1 MRSLTWSAVS
11 TLPFGPARLA
21 SPSLGARRQFIT
33 QRIGLHAFPNDG
45 SSTAPDDSHI
55 NSCSLPPGPSGAP
68 PDLPSKDERPAGAG
82 IPEKPA
88 KPVDKSNYGSASRR
102 AGRNIKKPA
111 DIPPCHL
118 PESFIKKNVLMGI
131 RERYDKAESY
141 LSSLNEESVK
151 EAAQE
156 LPPIVDTIYRRI
168 LLCNA
173 FREAYPSVWLEILL
187 MVKAGL
193 AHPASSYADAPFSAK
208 PHLVL
213 HCPVE
218 GSLEFLDSLIMTLA
232 SIFKADVINLDAQD
246 IAEIGGRYLDEPGM
260 SPNESLSCLSYDV
273 YASPD
278 DEHPGTP
285 DSTGEEDTEV
295 AEYKPDPRRPASL
308 IKAFL
313 MPNIVSMFKGKTTLN
328 TQEQHQDA
336 GQPAMET
343 RIKDSMWEM
352 KAATFIDTLLRAC
365 DTSRAMNEKSRI
377 DLKGTSTPSPTEKSP
392 NKQGSSPEQGII
404 EAEGPPVVPPPVIV
418 VVHDYPVICD
428 TEVGGKIMDALH
440 DALHERRVEGKRFL
454 LIGTCT
460 ANDHRLAGSR
470 PGGSRRLW
478 DLETGPTA
486 SVLVP
491 ATEGMK
497 KRFTVHRAGEIV
509 AINIRHL
516 QDMIRRL
523 AGDPKQVSRIVSELS
538 GTFTRMASDEL
549 GNHIWSA
556 DQVHRVASV
565 AIGWMGLQERDM
577 SGSDIEDAIT
587 ITRTSN
593 KAKSKWVSEVDKKEQ
608 RRRKSDKQKS
618 QVFNKKEMDSKMIQG
633 KLRDQCNKHEKK
645 LLHGV
650 IDASSIRTTF
660 SDIRAPKET
669 IETLKTLT
677 SLSLLRP
684 DAFTYGVLATD
695 KITGVL
701 LYGPPGTGKTLLAK
715 AVAKESGATVLEV
728 SGADLN
734 DMWVGEGEKN
744 VKAIFTLAKK
754 LTPCIV
760 FIDEADAI
768 LGSRGG
774 PSNRV
779 SHRELINQF
788 LREWDGMSELSAFIM
803 VATNRPFDL
812 DEATLRR
819 LPRRMLVDLPTEKDR
834 EEILKIHLK
843 DEILNSEISLSKLA
857 VDTPLYSGS
866 DLKNLC
872 VAAALAC
879 VREEYDTANASSK
892 AAPVTDEL
900 ESSTTSSPQVP
911 STTSQ
916 SIPSPPERGPLASA
930 PEPLA
935 PTPLSLPFLSKDPLP
950 KSHLGLPSRALAAV
964 SRTLSGFHEPLA
976 SVSNFVNSSSKPHFP
991 PSSSRSTTGADS
1003 AHPQPSISRS
1013 HPTDTS
1019 PTSSSSSNPAKNLIT
1034 PPKRILFPRHFARA
1048 LEEISASVSDDMRSL
1063 TQIKKFDEKY
1073 GDRSG
1078 RRKKLGG
1085 GYGFGTL
1092 DRKEREKMKESDGRV
1107 RLGTPT

>member
-11 TLPFGPARLA
+11 TLRRARLA
-21 SPSLGARRQFIT
+21 SPSFSARRQFIN
-33 QRIGLHAFPNDG
+33 QRIGLHTFPSDS
-45 SSTAPDDSHI
+45 SSTAPEDSHV
-55 NSCSLPPGPSGAP
+55 NSNSLPPGSSGAA
-68 PDLPSKDERPAGAG
+68 PDLPLKDERPAGAG

-118 PESFIKKNVLMGI
+118 PDSFIKKNVLIGI
-131 RERYDKAESY
+131 HERYDKARSY
-141 LSSLNEESVK
+141 LESLNKESVK

-156 LPPIVDTIYRRI
+156 LPPTVDTICRKI
-168 LLCNA
+168 LLCNT
-173 FREAYPSVWLEILL
+173 FRDEYPSVSFEILL
-187 MVKAGL
+187 TVQAGL
-193 AHPASSYADAPFSAK
+193 APPASSYADAPFSAK

-213 HCPVE
+213 HCPVD
-218 GSLEFLDSLIMTLA
+218 GSLDFLDSLITNFA
-232 SIFKADVINLDAQD
+232 SIFTADVINIDAQD

-260 SPNESLSCLSYDV
+260 PPNESLSCLSYEL

-278 DEHPGTP
+278 DENQSTL
-285 DSTGEEDTEV
+285 DSTGEEDIEV
-295 AEYKPDPRRPASL
+295 AEYKHDPRRPASL
-308 IKAFL
+308 VKAFL
-313 MPNIVSMFKGKTTLN
+313 MSNIANMVKGRVAPN
-328 TQEQHQDA
+328 TQEKHQDA
-336 GQPAMET
+336 GQPVMET
-343 RIKDSMWEM
+343 DIKDSMWEM

-365 DTSRAMNEKSRI
+365 DTSRAMNEKYRSN
-377 DLKGTSTPSPTEKSP
+377 LEGTSTPIEKSP
-392 NKQGSSPEQGII
+392 NKRDSSSEQGII
-404 EAEGPPVVPPPVIV
+404 EAKSPPVVSPPVIV
-418 VVHDYPVICD
+418 VVHDYHEICN
-428 TEVGGKIMDALH
+428 TEIGGRIMDALH
-440 DALHERRVEGKRFL
+440 DALHERRVEGKKFL

-470 PGGSRRLW
+470 PGGSSRLW
-478 DLETGPTA
+478 DLETGPTTPI
-486 SVLVP
+486 LVP

-497 KRFTVHRAGEIV
+497 ERFTVQRADEIV

-523 AGDPKQVSRIVSELS
+523 AGDPKQVSRIVSEFS
-538 GTFTRMASDEL
+538 GIFTGAASEQL
-549 GNHIWSA
+549 RNHIWSA
-556 DQVHRVASV
+556 DKVHRVASV
-565 AIGWMGLQERDM
+565 AIGWMDIQKGNM
-577 SGSDIEDAIT
+577 SESDIENAID
-587 ITRTSN
+587 ITATSN
-593 KAKSKWVSEVDKKEQ
+593 FMKSEWLEESKKEQ
-608 RRRKSDKQKS
+608 RRRKSDEEKS
-618 QVFNKKEMDSKMIQG
+618 QVFSKKEMNSKLVQK
-633 KLRDQCNKHEKK
+633 KLRDQCNKHEKR

-768 LGSRGG
+768 LASRGSS
-774 PSNRV
+774 SNRV

-834 EEILKIHLK
+834 EEILKIHLQ
-843 DEILNSEISLSKLA
+843 DEILDSEISLSKLA

-872 VAAALAC
+872 VAAALTC
-879 VREEYDTANASSK
+879 VREEYDAANASSK
-892 AAPVTDEL
+892 ATPVTDDL
-900 ESSTTSSPQVP
+900 ESSTAVSPQAP

-916 SIPSPPERGPLASA
+916 TIPSTSQGDPLALA
-930 PEPLA
+930 PEALA
-935 PTPLSLPFLSKDPLP
+935 PTPPSLPFLSKDPSP
-950 KSHLGLPSRALAAV
+950 KSRLGLPSKALAAI
-964 SRTLSGFHEPLA
+964 SRTLSGFQEPFA
-976 SVSNFVNSSSKPHFP
+976 SVSNFLNSASKSHSP
-991 PSSSRSTTGADS
+991 PASSRSTTRATS
-1003 AHPQPSISRS
+1003 ANPQPSIPPF
-1013 HPTDTS
+1013 HPITASPTP
-1019 PTSSSSSNPAKNLIT
+1019 PTSSNPTKNLIT
-1034 PPKRILFPRHFARA
+1034 PPKRILLPRHFARA

-1073 GDRSG
+1073 GDRRG

-1092 DRKEREKMKESDGRV
+1092 DIKEREKIEESGGRV